1 MPRLNASILQ
11 YALAARFWLLFR
23 LQQILQL
30 HHELLYVLEIQVN
43 RGETHIRYLVVPTQP
58 VHDQLAQFAGLA
70 LALGG
75 LDYKSFRLI
84 YDLLQLA
91 DRYGSLLA
99 GPQQAIQHLLA
110 IEFLPAAVFLDH
122 HVGNF
127 VDALVSGEALAAL
140 QTLAAPADG
149 IGFLALA
156 RIHHLVIF
164 KTTERTLHDA
174 GNWCNC
180 NRGVFNRRLGAVCR
194 SVTTTHEVS
203 IEFPIRNRS
212 IRWKRRKAVCWSPLR
227 AGSLPTAY
235 GTTIF
240 RDAPAPI
247 PAVPPQ
253 QTSPARAYLSSLQ
266 PALWERRRGA
276 V

>member
-1 MPRLNASILQ
+1 MINSPNSLVLRSRSGDSITNPSASFTIC
-11 YALAARFWLLFR
+11 
-23 LQQILQL
+23 
-30 HHELLYVLEIQVN
+30 
-43 RGETHIRYLVVPTQP
+43 
-58 VHDQLAQFAGLA
+58 
-70 LALGG
+70 
-75 LDYKSFRLI
+75 S
-84 YDLLQLA
+84 
-91 DRYGSLLA
+91 SLLIGTGRFSQA
-99 GPQQAIQHLLA
+99 QQTIEHFLS
-110 IEFLPAAVFLDH
+110 IEFLPAAVLLDH
-122 HVGNF
+122 HVGDF

-156 RIHHLVIF
+156 RVHHLVIF

-194 SVTTTHEVS
+194 SVTTTHEGS
-203 IEFPIRNRS
+203 IELPTRNRS

-253 QTSPARAYLSSLQ
+253 QTSPARA
-266 PALWERRRGA
+266 
-276 V
+276 

>member
-1 MPRLNASILQ
+1 M
-11 YALAARFWLLFR
+11 LFR

-30 HHELLYVLEIQVN
+30 HHELLYVLEIQIN
-43 RGETHIRYLVVPTQP
+43 RGKAHIRDFVIAPQS

-110 IEFLPAAVFLDH
+110 IEFLAAAVFLDH

-164 KTTERTLHDA
+164 KTTERTLHDS
-174 GNWCNC
+174 GNCCNC
-180 NRGVFNRRLGAVCR
+180 SRGVFNRRLGAVCR
-194 SVTTTHEVS
+194 TATTTLEGS
-203 IEFPIRNRS
+203 MELPIRNCS
-212 IRWKRRKAVCWSPLR
+212 IRWKRRKAVCWPLLR
-227 AGSLPTAY
+227 AGSLPKAY
-235 GTTIF
+235 ETTIS
-240 RDAPAPI
+240 RDAPVPI
-247 PAVPPQ
+247 PAAPPQ
-253 QTSPARAYLSSLQ
+253 QTSLARA
-266 PALWERRRGA
+266 
-276 V
+276 

>member
-1 MPRLNASILQ
+1 ILE
-11 YALAARFWLLFR
+11 
-23 LQQILQL
+23 L

-43 RGETHIRYLVVPTQP
+43 RGEAHIRYLVVPTQP
-58 VHDQLAQFAGLA
+58 VHDQFAQLACLA
-70 LALGG
+70 LAFGRF
-75 LDYKSFRLI
+75 DYKSFRLI

-110 IEFLPAAVFLDH
+110 IEFLAAAVFLDH

-149 IGFLALA
+149 IGFLAFA

-164 KTTERTLHDA
+164 KTTERTLHDS

-180 NRGVFNRRLGAVCR
+180 SRESSTAD
-194 SVTTTHEVS
+194 
-203 IEFPIRNRS
+203 
-212 IRWKRRKAVCWSPLR
+212 WKPY
-227 AGSLPTAY
+227 AG
-235 GTTIF
+235 
-240 RDAPAPI
+240 
-247 PAVPPQ
+247 PQ
-253 QTSPARAYLSSLQ
+253 PQHTKVL
-266 PALWERRRGA
+266 
-276 V
+276 